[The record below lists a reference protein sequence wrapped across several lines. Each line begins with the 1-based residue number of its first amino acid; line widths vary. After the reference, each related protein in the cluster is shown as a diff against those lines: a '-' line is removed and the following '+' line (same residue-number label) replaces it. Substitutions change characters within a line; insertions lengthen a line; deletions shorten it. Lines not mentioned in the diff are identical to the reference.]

1 MFPAE
6 LHFSKASIIRFVT
19 CVAELA
25 WIFCEGWAVNN
36 LQAKMYKVSCIFH
49 VYLMHVHSLNSYAWP
64 QGLQLPFLSMLQP
77 PTAAPPFTGSLQGD
91 ARSNEQT
98 EVRACLLCMQGGG
111 AEEPSNLAGELEP
124 VSILISSK
132 RLNKLDLTGASAN
145 KWQVL
150 NQTEK

>member
-1 MFPAE
+1 MCILRLAPRAAAALSVNAAATHCSST
-6 LHFSKASIIRFVT
+6 LH
-19 CVAELA
+19 
-25 WIFCEGWAVNN
+25 W
-36 LQAKMYKVSCIFH
+36 
-49 VYLMHVHSLNSYAWP
+49 
-64 QGLQLPFLSMLQP
+64 QP
-77 PTAAPPFTGSLQGD
+77 SRRRT
-91 ARSNEQT
+91 EQRAT